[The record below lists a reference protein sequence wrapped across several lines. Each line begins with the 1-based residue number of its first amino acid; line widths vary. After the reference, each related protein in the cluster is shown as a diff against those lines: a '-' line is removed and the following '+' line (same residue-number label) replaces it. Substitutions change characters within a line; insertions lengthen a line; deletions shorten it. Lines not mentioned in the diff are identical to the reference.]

1 MLCSA
6 LCVLAHSLKVRHVDA
21 GPEARPSAC
30 VIILHGMT
38 GDSGNGFHRFA
49 QTTAIEMPWLK
60 FILPTA
66 KERPMSVG
74 LEEGGRQEVPAWF
87 DVSSLGELM
96 WTSRDA
102 GARQDEEAQ

>member
-1 MLCSA
+1 
-6 LCVLAHSLKVRHVDA
+6 
-21 GPEARPSAC
+21 
-30 VIILHGMT
+30 
-38 GDSGNGFHRFA
+38 
-49 QTTAIEMPWLK
+49 MPWLK

-102 GARQDEEAQ
+102 DARQDEEALRNSFFDIQGLIQVLIIYEATMSLNLALV